1 MAQKKYNSVGGSNLR
16 LTIMVCKNQYEHA
29 IILDTKIDFKY
40 MYKQLI
46 YYSDISI
53 LYTILGTRSIE
64 PLNT

>member
-1 MAQKKYNSVGGSNLR
+1 M
-16 LTIMVCKNQYEHA
+16 YEHA
-29 IILDTKIDFKY
+29 IILDTTIDFKY

-46 YYSDISI
+46 YYSDMSI